1 MQVCHSLDSERVVH
15 LGLTSNCLLNVV
27 EPMRGIYL
35 MLNVKFFCT
44 QPLKKKR
51 ARIVM
56 PQETGYIPLRKAL
69 KDYLKEQGTT
79 LSDILGIMDEEK
91 KGIIEALRERIQLTE
106 EQSRVL
112 ERTLSSRDLNLLLF
126 VIQAFYL
133 LNPTGLYKGLVIEP
147 TRDEVVWGNKVTY
160 EGCRNV
166 LKALLITTH
175 NLGA

>member
-1 MQVCHSLDSERVVH
+1 MDSEREVH

-27 EPMRGIYL
+27 EPMHGIYL

-44 QPLKKKR
+44 QPLEKTG

-56 PQETGYIPLRKAL
+56 PQETGYIHLRKAL

-79 LSDILGIMDEEK
+79 LSDILGAMDEEK
-91 KGIIEALRERIQLTE
+91 KGIIEALQERIQLTE

-126 VIQAFYL
+126 VVQAFYL
-133 LNPTGLYKGLVIEP
+133 LNPSGLYKGLAIEP
-147 TRDEVVWGNKVTY
+147 TRNEVVWGNKVTY
-160 EGCRNV
+160 EGCRTV
-166 LKALLITTH
+166 LKALLISTQ